1 MTRKTDKNLS
11 LSIEVCERLE
21 EEENQSQFVE
31 SLLRE
36 EYDL

>member
-11 LSIEVCERLE
+11 LSLDVVERLE
-21 EEENQSQFVE
+21 EEDNQSQFVE